1 MFLCPLTTD
10 TRYLFALLA
19 ELKFMIRRIAML
31 SVHTCPL
38 ATLGGKETG
47 GMNVYVRDLSREL
60 SRRGIAVDVFT
71 RSQNPTIPRL
81 STGRLGDSG
90 RVIHI
95 PAGPERPYNKNL
107 VFDHLPEF
115 VGRVKEFAWQER
127 LEYDLIHSH
136 YWLSGWAALDLRAAW
151 HVPVI
156 QMFHTLGE
164 MKNRVAQ
171 TPEERESSRRI
182 EVEGQIMRLADRL
195 IAATP
200 LEKGQMSWLY
210 GADADKISV
219 VPAGVDL
226 NLFHP
231 IPRAEAR
238 KQIGVPPHHRMILFV
253 GRIQPL
259 KGIDTLMRAMKQVI
273 SQYPELREDLCVT
286 IIGGDPDPVSELE
299 QTEFERLKRL
309 RAELG
314 IGDLVTFLGAK
325 DQDTLVYYYSAAEMV
340 VMPSHYESFGMV
352 ALEAMACGTPVIGSD
367 VGGLSFSIEDGF
379 NGFLVPGQ
387 DPDALASKIALLL
400 RHPALR
406 DHLGEQAIRWAE
418 RYAWPHIADEILDVY
433 ALVLAG
439 SASARAS
446 WRPVGEGL
454 QPTQTRW

>member
-1 MFLCPLTTD
+1 
-10 TRYLFALLA
+10 
-19 ELKFMIRRIAML
+19 MIKRIAML

-71 RSQNPTIPRL
+71 RSQNPTIPPI
-81 STGRLGDSG
+81 STGRLGELG

-115 VGRVKEFAWQER
+115 VSRVQTFVAREDIT
-127 LEYDLIHSH
+127 YDLIHSH
-136 YWLSGWAALDLRAAW
+136 YWLSGWAARDLRASW
-151 HVPVI
+151 GVPII

-171 TPEERESSRRI
+171 SPAEQESTRRI
-182 EVEGQIMRLADRL
+182 QVEGQIMRFADRL

-200 LEKGQMSWLY
+200 LEKAQMSWLY

-226 NLFHP
+226 SLFRP
-231 IPRAEAR
+231 ISRERA
-238 KQIGVPPHHRMILFV
+238 KTVIGIPSQHRMILFV

-259 KGIDTLMRAMKQVI
+259 KGIDTLMRAMKRVI
-273 SQYPELREDLCVT
+273 DQYPDLKDDLCVT
-286 IIGGDPDPVSELE
+286 VIGGDPNPDSELE
-299 QTEFERLKRL
+299 LAEFERLSQL

-325 DQDTLVYYYSAAEMV
+325 DQDTLVYYYSAADMV

-367 VGGLSFSIEDGF
+367 VGGLSFSIEHGF
-379 NGFLVPGQ
+379 NGYLVPGR
-387 DPDALASKIALLL
+387 DPDALADKVALLL
-400 RHPALR
+400 RHPGLR
-406 DHLGEQAIRWAE
+406 DQLGEQAVRWAE
-418 RYAWPHIADEILDVY
+418 RYAWTYVADEILDVY
-433 ALVLAG
+433 HMVRAG
-439 SASARAS
+439 FVAARPGWSAIERRQA
-446 WRPVGEGL
+446 
-454 QPTQTRW
+454 TRV